1 MDLYMNHDGCCRFV
15 ELLWQL
21 SAHALRE
28 VHKRSFPADVS
39 ANPLPTSL
47 TEVAQCNH
55 ASALLTVTKV
65 HHKRL
70 FRRKKIMSH
79 DNY

>member
-1 MDLYMNHDGCCRFV
+1 VIHRFV

-28 VHKRSFPADVS
+28 VHKRTFTTDVTS
-39 ANPLPTSL
+39 NPLPASL
-47 TEVAQCNH
+47 ADVVNQSSH

-65 HHKRL
+65 L
-70 FRRKKIMSH
+70 FTRKLVASVMQFFETQFQSGV
-79 DNY
+79 

>member
-1 MDLYMNHDGCCRFV
+1 MYRFV

-39 ANPLPTSL
+39 ANSLPASL
-47 TEVAQCNH
+47 SEIVTQTNH

-65 HHKRL
+65 RFEL
-70 FRRKKIMSH
+70 TC
-79 DNY
+79 